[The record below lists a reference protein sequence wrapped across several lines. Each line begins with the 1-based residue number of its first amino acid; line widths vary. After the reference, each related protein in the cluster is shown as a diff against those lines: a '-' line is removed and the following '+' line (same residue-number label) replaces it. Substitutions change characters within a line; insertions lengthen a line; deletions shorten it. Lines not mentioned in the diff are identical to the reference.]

1 MGIRKKVLANI
12 GFVSV
17 SLTVI
22 FYFLF
27 QGVILN
33 NFDKIEERFIND
45 NVSRIKAVIEDQ
57 AKALDTITHDWAS
70 WDDTYNFIENL
81 NKNYELTNIV
91 EETFT
96 ATAKIDYL
104 LYFDTEGKLV
114 YDAFF
119 DAQQKVLMPVPSDL
133 LSELARYKQLFD
145 HPTDNSHH
153 TGLIMISDKPLLIA
167 ARPILHSNGEGPQRG
182 TLIMMRAF
190 NEERIQAVKNITNM
204 DFSVHVMNT
213 SLPHT
218 DSFAIIDTLLQNPD
232 NYLSKPLDD
241 DSIAGYRLIH
251 DVFGQPLLLLR
262 LTAPRAI
269 HIQGHRTLTYLL
281 WTSIITSITFSLVV
295 FVILDRLVL
304 TKLAALNQDVL
315 KISRTAQPAYR
326 VQVSGA
332 DEFGSLATS
341 INTMLDAIDKTQL
354 ELKEK
359 EVRLRTIAEFTRS
372 GLFITQGAKLSY
384 VNSVMERITG
394 YTSEELFSMNWWDI
408 FHPDYRGYLRSK
420 IMEAQ
425 KVGAPPEQYEVMIIK
440 KTGEEAWLDLRI
452 KHVTFQGNPASFGV
466 CTDL

>member
-12 GFVSV
+12 GCVSV

-33 NFDKIEERFIND
+33 NFDKIEERFVND

-81 NKNYELTNIV
+81 NSNYQLANIV

-104 LYFDTEGKLV
+104 LYFDTKGELV
-114 YDAFF
+114 YDTFF
-119 DAQQKVLMPVPSDL
+119 DAQQKVLMPVPSEL

-145 HPTDNSHH
+145 HPTNDSHH
-153 TGLIMISDKPLLIA
+153 TGLIMIGDKPLLIA
-167 ARPILHSNGEGPQRG
+167 ARPILHSDGEGPQRG
-182 TLIMMRAF
+182 TLIMLRAF
-190 NEERIQAVKNITNM
+190 NEERIQTVKDITNM
-204 DFSVHVMNT
+204 DFSVHVMNA

-218 DSFAIIDTLLQNPD
+218 DSFAIIDSLLQHPD
-232 NYLSKPLDD
+232 NYLIKPLDD

-304 TKLAALNQDVL
+304 TRLAALNQDVL

-332 DEFGSLATS
+332 DEFGSLSTS

-384 VNSVMERITG
+384 VNSVMELITG
-394 YTSEELFSMNWWDI
+394 YSSEELFNMNWWDI

>member
-1 MGIRKKVLANI
+1 MGIRKKVLASI
-12 GFVSV
+12 GLVSV

-33 NFDKIEERFIND
+33 NFDKIEERFVNENI
-45 NVSRIKAVIEDQ
+45 SRIKAVIEDQ
-57 AKALDTITHDWAS
+57 ARSLDTITHDWAS
-70 WDDTYNFIENL
+70 WDDTYHFIENL
-81 NKNYELTNIV
+81 NKTYEETNIV

-104 LYFDTEGKLV
+104 LYYDTEGRLV

-119 DAQQKVLMPVPSDL
+119 DAQRKALIPVPSDL
-133 LSELARYKQLFD
+133 LAQVAANKALFD
-145 HPTDNSHH
+145 HPTNSSHH
-153 TGLIMISDKPLLIA
+153 SGFIMLGEKPLLIV
-167 ARPILHSNGEGPQRG
+167 ARPILHSDGEGPQRG
-182 TLIMMRAF
+182 TLIMMRIL
-190 NEERIQAVKNITNM
+190 NEERIQAVKDITNM
-204 DFSVHVMNT
+204 DFSLHVMNT
-213 SLPHT
+213 PLPHS
-218 DSFAIIDTLLQNPD
+218 DSFAVIDTLLRNPH
-232 NYLSKPLDD
+232 NYLTKPLDD
-241 DSIAGYRLIH
+241 DSIAGYRIIH

-262 LTAPRAI
+262 LTVPRAI

-304 TKLAALNQDVL
+304 ARLAALNQDVL
-315 KISRTAQPAYR
+315 KISRTAQPAFR
-326 VQVSGA
+326 VQVAGS
-332 DEFGSLATS
+332 DELGSLSAS

-372 GLFITQGAKLSY
+372 GLFITQGPKLIY
-384 VNSVMERITG
+384 VNSVMELITG
-394 YTSEELFSMNWWDI
+394 YTSVELFNMNWWDI
-408 FHPDYRGYLRSK
+408 FHPEYRGYLRSK

-425 KVGAPPEQYEVMIIK
+425 KVGAPPEQYEVIIIK